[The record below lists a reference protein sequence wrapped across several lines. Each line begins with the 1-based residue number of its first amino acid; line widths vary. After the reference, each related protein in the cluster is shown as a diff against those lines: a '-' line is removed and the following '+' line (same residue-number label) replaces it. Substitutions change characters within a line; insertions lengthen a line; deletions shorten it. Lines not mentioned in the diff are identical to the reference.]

1 MTAVVSS
8 QNSIVKNSLYKGALN
23 IFNFI
28 MPLIT
33 IPYIYR
39 ILSPTSVGDFEYAT
53 TFYNYFNTLGV
64 LGIYTYGIRE
74 ASRNRDNR
82 NSINKIYANL
92 FSIGIFSNTFACVI
106 LFLFA
111 FGCFRSESALF
122 TIFTL
127 YSINILSNIF
137 YTEWINE
144 AFEDFRFI
152 AIKTG
157 IIRILYVISIF
168 YFIRKPEDIW
178 IYVLLICVS
187 NLLNYTSS
195 FIYARKYTQFCISDI
210 SIRKE
215 VFKQYLPPLFFIF
228 LLNNS
233 SIFYTALDRMML
245 GSLVNT
251 ESVAYYSVGQRI
263 MEMVR
268 SLLITFTYVSL
279 PRLSYYLGNDMM
291 KYKDGLYKLCHIVL
305 LIAIPMSFGLALL
318 SKDIVRIFAGD
329 QYDMAILPL
338 IIFSFKI
345 ITLMIENLTSQQI
358 LFLHQKEKLVA
369 FINISWGIGNL
380 VLNYLLYLIGVFTP
394 VTAILSTMFIE
405 LLVLCTE
412 FIYIKRNY
420 GILLPVFSIN
430 SGKYLISA
438 LLFIPICLVIDSYIE
453 YTYLATTLKIIICTI
468 SYPICL
474 SLMKDN
480 IFIEYSNRI
489 LKLRTIKN

>member
-1 MTAVVSS
+1 M

-39 ILSPTSVGDFEYAT
+39 ILSPSSVGNFEYAT

-74 ASRNRDNR
+74 VSRNRDNPCI
-82 NSINKIYANL
+82 INRIYTNL
-92 FSIGIFSNTFACVI
+92 FSIGILSNIFASFI

-111 FGCFRSESALF
+111 FGLFRTEHTLF
-122 TIFTL
+122 TIFSL

-168 YFIRKPEDIW
+168 CFIKEPEDIW
-178 IYVLLICVS
+178 IYVALICIS
-187 NLLNYTSS
+187 NLLNYISS
-195 FIYARKYTQFCISDI
+195 FIYAKKYTQFNISNI
-210 SIRKE
+210 SFDKLTL
-215 VFKQYLPPLFFIF
+215 KKYLPPLFFIL

-245 GSLVNT
+245 GSLINT

-279 PRLSYYLGNDMM
+279 PRLSYYLGNETI
-291 KYKDGLYKLCHIVL
+291 KYKNSLYKLCHIVL
-305 LIAIPMSFGLALL
+305 LIAIPMAFGLALL

-329 QYDMAILPL
+329 QYDIAILPL
-338 IIFSFKI
+338 TIFSFRI

-358 LFLHQKEKLVA
+358 LFLHRKEKLVA

-380 VLNYLLYLIGVFTP
+380 LLNYLLYLLGIFSP
-394 VTAILSTMFIE
+394 VTAILSTLFIE

-412 FIYIKRNY
+412 FIYIKKNY
-420 GILLPVFSIN
+420 NLLLPIFSTN
-430 SGKYLISA
+430 SIRYFASA
-438 LLFIPICLVIDSYIE
+438 LLFIPICFAIDNTINYP
-453 YTYLATTLKIIICTI
+453 YFATILKIIICTI

-474 SLMKDN
+474 SIMKDN
-480 IFIEYSNRI
+480 IFIEYFYRI
-489 LKLRTIKN
+489 LKLKTIKKREQ

>member
-1 MTAVVSS
+1 MVAT
-8 QNSIVKNSLYKGALN
+8 QNSILKNSLYKGALN

-53 TFYNYFNTLGV
+53 TFYSYFNTLGV
-64 LGIYTYGIRE
+64 LGIYTYGMRE
-74 ASRNRDNR
+74 ASRNRDNAIT
-82 NSINKIYANL
+82 INKIYTNL
-92 FSIGIFSNTFACVI
+92 FSIGIFSNTFACII
-106 LFLFA
+106 LFLFTL
-111 FGCFRSESALF
+111 GCFRTENTLF
-122 TIFTL
+122 ILFSL
-127 YSINILSNIF
+127 YSISILSNIF

-144 AFEDFRFI
+144 AFEDFKFI

-168 YFIRKPEDIW
+168 CFITKPEDIW
-178 IYVLLICVS
+178 IYVLLICIS
-187 NLLNYTSS
+187 NLLNYISS
-195 FIYARKYTQFCISDI
+195 FIYARKYTKFNIKDI
-210 SIRKE
+210 TLNKNI
-215 VFKQYLPPLFFIF
+215 FKQYLPPLFFIL

-245 GSLVNT
+245 GSLTNT

-279 PRLSYYLGNDMM
+279 PRLSYYLGNDIN

-305 LIAIPMSFGLALL
+305 LVAIPMSFGLALL

-329 QYDMAILPL
+329 QYDMAIIPL

-358 LFLHQKEKLVA
+358 LFLHRKEKLVA

-380 VLNYLLYLIGVFTP
+380 ILNYLLYLAGIFTP
-394 VTAILSTMFIE
+394 ITAILSTMFIE

-412 FIYIKRNY
+412 FIYIKKHYNL
-420 GILLPVFSIN
+420 LLPVFSSN
-430 SGKYLISA
+430 SVKYLFSA
-438 LLFIPICLVIDSYIE
+438 LLFIPICLIIDNNINYP
-453 YTYLATTLKIIICTI
+453 YLATLLKIIICTI
-468 SYPICL
+468 SYPTCL
-474 SLMKDN
+474 FIMNDT
-480 IFIEYSNRI
+480 IFREYAYRI
-489 LKLRTIKN
+489 LNSGTIKKRKQ